1 MTVAKTSESVSGA
14 IGTLGIVSLA
24 GVPVA
29 AARSSDVSVGWPL
42 AGAAS
47 WALALLLKRAAAGT
61 ARRPALIE
69 AVRRGAISAV
79 TELGCSALVFAVRQ
93 PPGGKQAVAFGA
105 GAGGAEALY
114 VLALGI
120 AHPADAQGLEQ
131 WRAGRQQSLIVDQF
145 VLIERTVAMV
155 SHIASR
161 GIVSTSGSRP
171 GRLSAGLVLFTVA
184 DAVAAYGHAAG
195 WKWMD
200 PRVARRT
207 HAFYAAVA
215 ALESYLFRRWSAL

>member
-1 MTVAKTSESVSGA
+1 
-14 IGTLGIVSLA
+14 
-24 GVPVA
+24 
-29 AARSSDVSVGWPL
+29 
-42 AGAAS
+42 
-47 WALALLLKRAAAGT
+47 
-61 ARRPALIE
+61 
-69 AVRRGAISAV
+69 VRHGAISAA

-93 PPGGKQAVAFGA
+93 PPGRRQAVAFGA

-120 AHPADAQGLEQ
+120 VHPADAQSLEQ

-171 GRLSAGLVLFTVA
+171 GRLSAALALFTIA
-184 DAVAAYGHAAG
+184 DAVAAYGHAVG
-195 WKWMD
+195 WKWLD

-215 ALESYLFRRWSAL
+215 GLESYLFRRWSAL

>member
-1 MTVAKTSESVSGA
+1 MTVPKTPESVSGA
-14 IGTLGIVSLA
+14 IGTLGIAALA
-24 GVPVA
+24 AVPVA
-29 AARSSDVSVGWPL
+29 AARSPDVSAGWPL

-47 WALALLLKRAAAGT
+47 WVLASLLKRAASGT
-61 ARRPALIE
+61 AVRPALLD
-69 AVRRGAISAV
+69 AVRRGAISAA

-93 PPGGKQAVAFGA
+93 PSGRRQVMAFGA

-120 AHPADAQGLEQ
+120 AHPADAQSLEQ
-131 WRAGRQQSLIVDQF
+131 WRAARQESLVADQF
-145 VLIERTVAMV
+145 VLIERTLAMV

-171 GRLSAGLVLFTVA
+171 GRLSVALALFTVA
-184 DAVAAYGHAAG
+184 DAVAAYGHASG
-195 WKWMD
+195 WKWLD

-215 ALESYLFRRWSAL
+215 GLESYLFRRWSAL